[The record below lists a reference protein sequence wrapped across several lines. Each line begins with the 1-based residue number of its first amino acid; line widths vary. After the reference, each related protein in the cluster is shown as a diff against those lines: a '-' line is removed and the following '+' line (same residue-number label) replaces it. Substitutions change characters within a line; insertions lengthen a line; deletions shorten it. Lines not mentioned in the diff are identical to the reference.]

1 MAIELVMPFSHLIL
15 CCPLLL
21 LPSICPSIRVHILHD
36 LSAPQE
42 LSSMRALLRVNRQ
55 CPNIPCLAETV
66 NNSAMQDRFG
76 RQNEPFGYVF
86 ANLDCK
92 SNFQFSSVQ
101 LLSHVQLCHSTYCSR
116 PGFPVHHQLPV
127 LLKLMSTD
135 Q

>member
-21 LPSICPSIRVHILHD
+21 LPSIFPSIRVHILHD

-92 SNFQFSSVQ
+92 SNFQFSSVAQ
-101 LLSHVQLCHSTYCSR
+101 SCPTLPLHLLQQARLPCPSPTPRLTQTHVH
-116 PGFPVHHQLPV
+116 
-127 LLKLMSTD
+127 
-135 Q
+135 